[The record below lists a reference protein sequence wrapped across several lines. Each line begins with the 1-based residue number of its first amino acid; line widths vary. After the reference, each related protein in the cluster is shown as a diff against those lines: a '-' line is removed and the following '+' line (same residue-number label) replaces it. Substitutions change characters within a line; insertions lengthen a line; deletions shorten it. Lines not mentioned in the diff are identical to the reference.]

1 MNELTGGAT
10 CTTVCAVT
18 GGVAIVGALIDGVD
32 YVDRWRCHC
41 TCACVGRC
49 ITLTLTVRR
58 YN

>member
-32 YVDRWRCHC
+32 
-41 TCACVGRC
+41 
-49 ITLTLTVRR
+49 
-58 YN
+58 